1 MPDFINKSIILDED
15 FGLEFNLTNLQF
27 IETSLDPTKPIVDIL
42 DSEARLQLDDFGLRL
57 GFDYAF
63 IMDPP
68 ILADIGS
75 GEIGIN
81 GLGIETLL
89 STSLS
94 SNQSVFTTTFSEI
107 LMSITEPK
115 QLLNFTG
122 ANDLSTVITNLVD
135 TFTAIVR
142 NRL

>member
-107 LMSITEPK
+107 LM
-115 QLLNFTG
+115 
-122 ANDLSTVITNLVD
+122 
-135 TFTAIVR
+135 
-142 NRL
+142 